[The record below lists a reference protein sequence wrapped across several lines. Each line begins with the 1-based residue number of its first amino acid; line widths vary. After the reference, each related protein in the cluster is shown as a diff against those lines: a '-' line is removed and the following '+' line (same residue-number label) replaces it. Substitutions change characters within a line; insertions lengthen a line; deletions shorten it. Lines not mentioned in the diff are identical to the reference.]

1 MLSDQARGLSSV
13 LVSSGSFYV
22 LRRPTASYI
31 EIVWSGSQRQAAYF
45 HEKVAEIQHFFPT
58 SARVYQTRPRT
69 ISGVEQ
75 PAGLRFK
82 ITSDRLRPLY
92 NLFVPRGKRR
102 ISSACLELCGAR
114 AIAWLFS
121 DHGRRTPRGF
131 ELHSIARNAE
141 EAVLLAQ
148 WMKTILGIDCRARL
162 RGRLTALLLDPD
174 NAAKAAEQLLDY
186 SPLSRRHL
194 FLQLLNDRDPV
205 CDSSDLLLPGPQG
218 PAGPAGQALT
228 PLAAAAPLGA

>member
-1 MLSDQARGLSSV
+1 MTPDQARGLSSV
-13 LVSSGSFYV
+13 LVSSGSFYL

-45 HEKVAEIQHFFPT
+45 HEKVAEVKRFFPT
-58 SARVYQTRPRT
+58 PARVIHTRPRT
-69 ISGVEQ
+69 LRGVEQ

-82 ITSDRLRPLY
+82 VTSDHLRPLY
-92 NLFVPRGKRR
+92 NLFVPRGTKR

-121 DHGRRTPRGF
+121 DHGRRTSRGF
-131 ELHSIARNAE
+131 ELHSVARNAE

-148 WMKTILGIDCRARL
+148 WMKTILGVDCRARL
-162 RGRLTALLLDPD
+162 RGRRLALLLDPD

-186 SPLSRRHL
+186 SPLTRRHL

-205 CDSSDLLLPGPQG
+205 CDPSDLLLPGPQG
-218 PAGPAGQALT
+218 AARPERETLT